1 VTNKATYKR
10 AGSIALV
17 GASIAGLLYG
27 ATRLSKS
34 LFERP
39 AGGGPMPTSAA
50 TGARTPAEVVAE
62 AAIFQVTSSVGQV
75 DAYRDGRWIA
85 VQKGDLLSLQDVVR
99 TTPGSSAVLRLGAAT
114 EIDLREKVEIRLDK
128 LTAAGAIVDLR
139 RGKVVARVDSERDN
153 LEITAR
159 QTRTVNEGPARFVV
173 MAGEN
178 GRVSVA
184 STSGRTRFASGGKTV
199 TLAEGTETRAEENQ
213 APDDPEK
220 IPEEVLLTV
229 VWPSGERHGEDVA
242 IRGKASAT
250 SLVTINGDPVAVGV
264 DGGFMAKV
272 PLQEGDNPIQV
283 QAESLTGRTRADK
296 KTLLRPTTRPPKLAP
311 GHGPLWKQK

>member
-1 VTNKATYKR
+1 MSKQATYR
-10 AGSIALV
+10 RVAAVAALAVSIA
-17 GASIAGLLYG
+17 ALLFG
-27 ATRLSKS
+27 ATRLSKTF
-34 LFERP
+34 FERP
-39 AGGGPMPTSAA
+39 TAGGPARAGAA
-50 TGARTPAEVVAE
+50 ANARAQTETID
-62 AAIFQVTSSVGQV
+62 AAIFQVTSAIGQV

-85 VQKGDLLSLQDVVR
+85 VQRGDLLSLQDVVR

-114 EIDLREKVEIRLDK
+114 EIDLREKVEIRLDR

-139 RGKVVARVDSERDN
+139 RGKVVARVDGEKES

-159 QTRTVNEGPARFVV
+159 QTRTINEGPARFVV

-184 STSGRTRFASGGKTV
+184 STGGRARFQAGGKTV
-199 TLAEGTETRAEENQ
+199 TLAEGTETRAEENK

-220 IPEEVLLTV
+220 IPEEVLLSV
-229 VWPSGERHGEDVA
+229 VWPAGERHGEDVD

-250 SLVTINGDPVAVGV
+250 SLVTINGEPVAVGT

-272 PLQEGDNPIQV
+272 PLNEGDNPIRV
-283 QAESLTGRTRADK
+283 EAESLTGRTRADS
-296 KTLLRPTTRPPKLAP
+296 KTLLRPPTRPPKLAP
-311 GHGPLWKQK
+311 GKGRLWKKP

>member
-1 VTNKATYKR
+1 MTIRTTYKR
-10 AGSIALV
+10 TAGVALV
-17 GASIAGLLYG
+17 GVGIALLLYG
-27 ATRLSKS
+27 ATRVSRS

-39 AGGGPMPTSAA
+39 VRVDTAPSAN
-50 TGARTPAEVVAE
+50 TARPAPENSAD
-62 AAIFQVTSSVGQV
+62 ANIFQVTAAVGQV
-75 DAYRDGRWIA
+75 DAYREGRWIA

-99 TTPGSSAVLRLGAAT
+99 TTPGASAVLRLGAAT

-128 LTAAGAIVDLR
+128 LSAAGAIVDLR
-139 RGKVVARVDSERDN
+139 RGKLVARVAGDGDN

-184 STSGRTRFASGGKTV
+184 STSGRARFSAGGKTV
-199 TLAEGTETRAEENQ
+199 TLTEGTETHAEENQ
-213 APDDPEK
+213 GPDDPEK

-229 VWPSGERHGEDVA
+229 VWPSGERHGEDVN
-242 IRGKASAT
+242 IHGKASAT
-250 SLVTINGDPVAVGV
+250 SLVTVNGDPVAVGA

-272 PLQEGDNPIQV
+272 PLKEGDNPIRV
-283 QAESLTGRTRADK
+283 EAESLAGGRRAATR
-296 KTLLRPTTRPPKLAP
+296 TLLRPTTRPPKLAP
-311 GHGPLWKQK
+311 GKVPLWKQK

>member
-1 VTNKATYKR
+1 MNNKGTYRR
-10 AGSIALV
+10 AAGLGALV
-17 GASIAGLLYG
+17 ACIAALLVG
-27 ATRLSKS
+27 ATRLSKT

-39 AGGGPMPTSAA
+39 TAGGPAPASTAA
-50 TGARTPAEVVAE
+50 GARAQTESLE
-62 AAIFQVTSSVGQV
+62 AAIFQVTSAVGQV

-85 VQKGDLLSLQDVVR
+85 VQRGDLLSLQDVVR
-99 TTPGSSAVLRLGAAT
+99 TTPGASAVLRLGAAT

-139 RGKVVARVDSERDN
+139 RGKLVARVDGESEN

-184 STSGRTRFASGGKTV
+184 STNGRARFQSGGKTV
-199 TLAEGTETRAEENQ
+199 TLAEGTETRAEENK

-220 IPEEVLLTV
+220 IAEEVLLTV
-229 VWPSGERHGEDVA
+229 VWPSGERHGEDA
-242 IRGKASAT
+242 DIRGKAAAT
-250 SLVTINGDPVAVGV
+250 SLVTVNGDPVAVGA
-264 DGGFMAKV
+264 DGGFVARV
-272 PLQEGDNPIQV
+272 PLKEGDNPIRV
-283 QAESLTGRTRADK
+283 EAESLTGRMRADS

-311 GHGPLWKQK
+311 GKGRLWKTP

>member
-1 VTNKATYKR
+1 MSNKPIFKR
-10 AGSIALV
+10 AAGALV
-17 GASIAGLLYG
+17 LGASIVAVLYG
-27 ATRLSKS
+27 ATRLSKN

-39 AGGGPMPTSAA
+39 
-50 TGARTPAEVVAE
+50 TGAGAPPASTTGSARPATE
-62 AAIFQVTSSVGQV
+62 ALADTAIFQVTSSVGQV
-75 DAYRDGRWIA
+75 DAYREGRWIA

-99 TTPGSSAVLRLGAAT
+99 TTPGSSAVLRLGSAT

-139 RGKVVARVDSERDN
+139 RGKVVARVGGDREN

-184 STSGRTRFASGGKTV
+184 STSGRTRFAARGKVV

-242 IRGKASAT
+242 IHGKASAT
-250 SLVTINGDPVAVGV
+250 SLVTINGDQVAVGT
-264 DGGFMAKV
+264 DGAFMAKV
-272 PLQEGDNPIQV
+272 PLKEGDNPIRV
-283 QAESLTGRTRADK
+283 EAESMAGRTRNDS
-296 KTLLRPTTRPPKLAP
+296 KTLVRPTTRPPKLAP

>member
-1 VTNKATYKR
+1 VNNKGSYK
-10 AGSIALV
+10 LV
-17 GASIAGLLYG
+17 GGSVFLGVTVVVLLFG
-27 ATRLSKS
+27 ATRLSKI

-39 AGGGPMPTSAA
+39 AGSGIGAPNAA
-50 TGARTPAEVVAE
+50 STVRATPEPPADIN
-62 AAIFQVTSSVGQV
+62 IFQVTSAVGQV

-85 VQKGDLLSLQDVVR
+85 VQKGDLLSLQDIVR
-99 TTPGSSAVLRLGAAT
+99 TTPGASAVLRLGAAT

-139 RGKVVARVDSERDN
+139 RGKLVARVAGGGDN

-159 QTRTVNEGPARFVV
+159 QTRTSNEGPAHFVV

-184 STSGRTRFASGGKTV
+184 STGGRTRFAAGGKTV
-199 TLAEGTETRAEENQ
+199 TLTEGTQTRAEDNQ

-229 VWPSGERHGEDVA
+229 VWPAGERHGEDAA
-242 IRGKASAT
+242 IKGRAAAT
-250 SLVTINGDPVAVGV
+250 SLVTVNGAPVLVGA
-264 DGGFMAKV
+264 DGSFAANV
-272 PLQEGDNPIQV
+272 PLKEGGNPV
-283 QAESLTGRTRADK
+283 RVEAESLTGGMK
-296 KTLLRPTTRPPKLAP
+296 ESSKTLLRPSTRPPKLTP
-311 GHGPLWKQK
+311 ERGSLWQKK